1 METKRN
7 PSDDTDMNSVDEYI
21 DTSSK
26 SVKSKSGI
34 VDNDYIY
41 VDEDVSF

>member
-7 PSDDTDMNSVDEYI
+7 PTDDTDMNI
-21 DTSSK
+21 DT
-26 SVKSKSGI
+26 VKSKSSI